1 MAPFGVPPPPCTPSM
16 AATAPATAAA
26 ARGLLEPVA
35 LSTLVAG
42 WLKEDVPSFD
52 VGGAVVGDT
61 PTTATLYQKSPGVLA
76 GVPFVEAVFAA
87 LGCTVEWLP
96 VPAGAVSAAATAA
109 AAAAAAGGAA
119 AEGAVVPALAW
130 PATYTDGTVTG
141 AGVRAA
147 VATIRG
153 PARRLLLGERVALNT
168 LARCSGVATAAH
180 TLASAA
186 AAAGWGGR
194 IAGTRKTTPG
204 FRLVE
209 KYGMLVGGADAHRMD
224 LSSMVMLKDNHV
236 AAVGGI
242 GRAVAAARRLGG
254 FAVKVEVECGCLEEA
269 LTAAAAG
276 ADIVMLDNMT
286 GPEFVR
292 TATALRAALGGR
304 PLIIEGSGGLGLAT
318 VGGYFC
324 EAADVLSM
332 SLSQGCAAVDFSMK
346 VAKPAVMEA

>member
-1 MAPFGVPPPPCTPSM
+1 M
-16 AATAPATAAA
+16 AATAPDTAAA

-35 LSTLVAG
+35 LATLVAG

-61 PTTATLYQKSPGVLA
+61 LTTATLYQKSPGVLA

-96 VPAGAVSAAATAA
+96 VPAGAASAATATAA
-109 AAAAAAGGAA
+109 AAATAPDTAAAVAVDGAD
-119 AEGAVVPALAW
+119 GAVPPPPAW

-141 AGVRAA
+141 AGGRAA
-147 VATIRG
+147 VATVRG

-180 TLASAA
+180 RLSTAA

-242 GRAVAAARRLGG
+242 ARAVAAARRLGG
-254 FAVKVEVECGCLEEA
+254 FALKVEVECGSLDEA

-276 ADIVMLDNMT
+276 ADVVMLDNMA
-286 GPEFVR
+286 GPAFVR
-292 TATALRAALGGR
+292 AATALRAALGGR
-304 PLIIEGSGGLGLAT
+304 PLVIEGSGGLGPAT

-332 SLSQGCAAVDFSMK
+332 SLSQGCEAVDFSLK

>member
-1 MAPFGVPPPPCTPSM
+1 M

-35 LSTLVAG
+35 LASLVAG

-76 GVPFVEAVFAA
+76 GVPFVEAVFSA

-96 VPAGAVSAAATAA
+96 VPAGAVSAATAA
-109 AAAAAAGGAA
+109 AAAAAAVAVGGAD
-119 AEGAVVPALAW
+119 GAGPPPPAAW
-130 PATYTDGTVTG
+130 PAAYTDGTVTG
-141 AGVRAA
+141 AGGRVA
-147 VATIRG
+147 VATVAG

-168 LARCSGVATAAH
+168 LSRCSGVATAAH
-180 TLASAA
+180 RLSTAA

-242 GRAVAAARRLGG
+242 ARAVAAARRLGG
-254 FAVKVEVECGCLEEA
+254 FALKVEVECGSLDEA

-276 ADIVMLDNMT
+276 ADVVMLDNMAA
-286 GPEFVR
+286 PVFVR
-292 TATALRAALGGR
+292 AATALRAALGGR
-304 PLIIEGSGGLGLAT
+304 PLIIEGSGGLGPAT

-332 SLSQGCAAVDFSMK
+332 SLSQGCEAVDFSLK